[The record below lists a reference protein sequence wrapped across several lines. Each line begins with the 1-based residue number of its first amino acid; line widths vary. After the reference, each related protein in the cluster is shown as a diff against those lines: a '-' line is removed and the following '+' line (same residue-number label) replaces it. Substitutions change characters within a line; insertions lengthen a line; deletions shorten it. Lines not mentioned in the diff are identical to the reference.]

1 MIETFLKE
9 LSLIC
14 RIKGGIEM
22 KKVFLTAFLTS
33 LIFIGF
39 GIVQDSS
46 NLFGVD
52 LYKVLS
58 EKPGNIFFSPFSI
71 SSALAMTYIGADSD
85 TAQQMKNVLHFDL
98 DDETLLSNFSQL
110 TTSLN
115 QSNENYQLSV
125 ANSMWLQEGYPFLK
139 EFVEQIQKYYQSWIN
154 YVDFANH
161 KDEAREKINEWIEAK
176 TNNKIRDL
184 IKPDDIDSLTR
195 LVLTNAIYFKGLWLN
210 PFDPSSTRK
219 ELFHISKN
227 EEKEVDMMFKNITA
241 NYTEDSLVQ
250 VLELPYA
257 KNKIS
262 MIIVLP
268 KEDKDLSQIEKN
280 ISLDLFKK
288 WRSNLKP
295 TEVNVHIPK
304 FKTECR
310 FNLKRTLMSMGI
322 VDAFTDEADFSKM
335 DGTKMLKIKDVIHQ
349 SFIEVYEEGTQAAAA
364 TATIVNIKMAPKKP
378 VEFRADRPF
387 IFFIYD
393 STYDLILFMGRLINP

>member
-1 MIETFLKE
+1 
-9 LSLIC
+9 
-14 RIKGGIEM
+14 M

-71 SSALAMTYIGADSD
+71 SSAFAMTYIGADSD

-98 DDETLLSNFSQL
+98 DDEMLLSNFSQL
-110 TTSLN
+110 ITSLN

-161 KDEAREKINEWIEAK
+161 KDEAREEINKWIEAN
-176 TNNKIRDL
+176 TNNKIIDL

-219 ELFHISKN
+219 ESFHISKN
-227 EEKEVDMMFKNITA
+227 EKKEIDMMFKNIIA
-241 NYTEDSLVQ
+241 NYTEDSSVQ

-268 KEDKDLSQIEKN
+268 KEDKDLGQIEKN

-288 WRSNLKP
+288 WRSSLKP

-310 FNLKRTLMSMGI
+310 FNLKQTLMSMGI
-322 VDAFTDEADFSKM
+322 VDAFTDAADFSKM

-364 TATIVNIKMAPKKP
+364 TATIVNIKIAPKKP
-378 VEFRADRPF
+378 VEFRANRPF

-393 STYDLILFMGRLINP
+393 STYDLILFIGRLINP

>member
-1 MIETFLKE
+1 
-9 LSLIC
+9 
-14 RIKGGIEM
+14 
-22 KKVFLTAFLTS
+22 
-33 LIFIGF
+33 
-39 GIVQDSS
+39 
-46 NLFGVD
+46 
-52 LYKVLS
+52 
-58 EKPGNIFFSPFSI
+58 
-71 SSALAMTYIGADSD
+71 
-85 TAQQMKNVLHFDL
+85 
-98 DDETLLSNFSQL
+98 
-110 TTSLN
+110 
-115 QSNENYQLSV
+115 
-125 ANSMWLQEGYPFLK
+125 MWLQEGYPFLK